1 MPVEQQYDSHAEQA
15 VLAAVFST
23 PDILDDLNDI
33 INHEDFYEVRNQV
46 IFETVIQMQ
55 QEGRHFD
62 PINLAGELKRKGQF
76 QTIGGIGY
84 ITEILAPNRL
94 SQYGTD
100 PIGHAEIIRD
110 LSLRRKLINAAAE
123 ILDNAA
129 IGTGLSA
136 SEAMGLAED
145 SVFRIAQEDDAGR
158 PLSAAELFDPTLL
171 HVEEVS
177 QIPEGSTP
185 GIPSGFTMLD
195 EMTGGWLPG
204 QMIVIAARPSVGK
217 TALAMDFARNAAY
230 RAGKS
235 VLFVNLEMGPQELMM
250 RLLAAETPVQLQ
262 NLKKGRLTQEE
273 YMSIQAVE
281 GKIKENN
288 LFFDATNFKVTLSH
302 IRSRAVR
309 QKYSPAGL
317 DLLIIDHLGLI
328 EIAATNRNQNREN
341 MVSGLSRGI
350 KNLAKELDIPVIL
363 LAQLNR
369 GPEHRSDKKPML
381 ADLRESGA
389 IEQDADIGMLI
400 HRPDQSDP
408 NIRPGEADLIVAKN
422 RNGPTDVIPLTPM
435 LEFSKYIQ
443 GDGLIPRD
451 MNVYSDSANSNGE
464 PEQQYFPPP
473 TAADETPW

>member
-1 MPVEQQYDSHAEQA
+1 MAVEQQYDALAEQA
-15 VLAAVFST
+15 VLASIFST
-23 PDILDDLNDI
+23 PEILDDLNDVV
-33 INHEDFYEVRNQV
+33 NHTDFYEVRNQV
-46 IFETVIQMQ
+46 IYETIVDLQ
-55 QEGRHFD
+55 QEGRSFD
-62 PINLAGELKRKGQF
+62 PINLAGELKRRGQF
-76 QTIGGIGY
+76 QTVGGVGY

-110 LSLRRKLINAAAE
+110 LSLRRKLINLSTE
-123 ILDNAA
+123 ILETSA

-136 SEAMGLAED
+136 SEAMGFAEE
-145 SVFRIAQEDDAGR
+145 SILRIAQEDASAK
-158 PLSAAELFDPTLL
+158 PLSAADMYDSTLQ
-171 HVEEVS
+171 HIEEVS

-195 EMTGGWLPG
+195 DMTGGWLPG

-235 VLFVNLEMGPQELMM
+235 VLFVNLEMGPQELML

-273 YMSIQAVE
+273 YMALNGVE
-281 GKIKENN
+281 SKIKASN

-309 QKYSPAGL
+309 QKYSPSGL
-317 DLLIIDHLGLI
+317 DLLIIDHLGLV
-328 EIAATNRNQNREN
+328 EIPTTNKNQNREN
-341 MVSGLSRGI
+341 QVSGLSRGI

-369 GPEHRSDKKPML
+369 GPEQRTDKKPQL
-381 ADLRESGA
+381 SDLRESGA
-389 IEQDADIGMLI
+389 IEQDADIAMLI

-408 NIRPGEADLIVAKN
+408 NIRPGEADLIIAKN
-422 RNGPTDVIPLTPM
+422 RNGPTDKIPLTPM
-435 LEFSKYIQ
+435 LEFAKYMQ
-443 GDGLIPRD
+443 GDGIISRD
-451 MNVYSDSANSNGE
+451 MTVYDDSANSSGE
-464 PEQQYFPPP
+464 TQNFPPP
-473 TAADETPW
+473 TEEDEVPW